1 VAWNQQQVRSSGMIS
16 RDKVRSS
23 VIEAVTITSFSDAV
37 EKVVYVLAA
46 LVAIGILWF
55 LIFFMG
61 VKVFIFF
68 VLFFM
73 FLVMAKGLFVI
84 LIK

>member
-1 VAWNQQQVRSSGMIS
+1 MIS

-23 VIEAVTITSFSDAV
+23 VIEAVRINSFADAV